1 MTTTDIIE
9 SATAAA
15 FNAYEEAYRPVAKHT
30 KTWGESEDEMDRMV
44 WHAAARA
51 AILAALPGICEAL
64 RSVAVSTGLAQI
76 KLLEAEEGTDA
87 AEGADRATEAI
98 SKAMRAEADRL
109 AAELKEAP

>member
-44 WHAAARA
+44 WHAAVKA
-51 AILAALPGICEAL
+51 ALVKALPGIVERLHEGMFMSEAAGWRQAL
-64 RSVAVSTGLAQI
+64 KT
-76 KLLEAEEGTDA
+76 
-87 AEGADRATEAI
+87 
-98 SKAMRAEADRL
+98 EADRL
-109 AAELKEAP
+109 AAELREGTP